1 MPFKSLF
8 ASTVLLLV
16 GNIFCS
22 PVFEQDSFADSKY
35 FEALDVGRQLKPV
48 QVSSLERHLADDPKD
63 LEKRTKLI
71 GYYFY
76 QSEDRLARRKRGE
89 HVLWFIK
96 NAPEAAVLGWWQV
109 GLDYRMNADLF
120 GQAEDAWSWHLEND
134 PDNLE
139 VLWNAS
145 KFYMDTNW
153 ERSTALLEH
162 AQSLDK
168 TNPSWAEELGLLHLM
183 NSLDLVGERDP
194 EAASRALF
202 HYERAYAVSD
212 ELRRD
217 SQAPVLAMIAF
228 YAGQYGTAR
237 QYAESML
244 GGHLQGWNEG
254 NRIHFGNLTLGRIA
268 FLEGDIEEAK
278 ARLIAAGEIP
288 GSPALCSFGP
298 DMTLAKELLERGE
311 SEVVLRF
318 LSLSSEFWE
327 GKQETLQAWTAR
339 VEEGGMPDFGSNLNF
354 WSRP

>member
-202 HYERAYAVSD
+202 HYEPCLCRVGRVASRLSSPSSCNDCLLCGSVW
-212 ELRRD
+212 D
-217 SQAPVLAMIAF
+217 SSTVC
-228 YAGQYGTAR
+228 
-237 QYAESML
+237 
-244 GGHLQGWNEG
+244 
-254 NRIHFGNLTLGRIA
+254 RIH
-268 FLEGDIEEAK
+268 
-278 ARLIAAGEIP
+278 ARWTSTG
-288 GSPALCSFGP
+288 
-298 DMTLAKELLERGE
+298 LER
-311 SEVVLRF
+311 RKPN
-318 LSLSSEFWE
+318 SLWQPHT
-327 GKQETLQAWTAR
+327 GTNR
-339 VEEGGMPDFGSNLNF
+339 VS
-354 WSRP
+354 